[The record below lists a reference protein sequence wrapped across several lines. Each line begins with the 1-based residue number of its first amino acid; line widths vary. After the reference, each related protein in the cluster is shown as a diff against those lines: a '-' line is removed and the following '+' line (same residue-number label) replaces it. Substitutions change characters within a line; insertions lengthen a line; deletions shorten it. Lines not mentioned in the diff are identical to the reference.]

1 MLPFPHT
8 TYKNLLGPFGEFFA
22 PKTAKQQFCQNVF
35 YTILSIYAAVT
46 SYKKSQKFNALIC
59 YKKLILSQLLSKNP
73 SARFFP
79 KNI

>member
-59 YKKLILSQLLSKNP
+59 YKKTHSK
-73 SARFFP
+73 SIVVQ
-79 KNI
+79 KL